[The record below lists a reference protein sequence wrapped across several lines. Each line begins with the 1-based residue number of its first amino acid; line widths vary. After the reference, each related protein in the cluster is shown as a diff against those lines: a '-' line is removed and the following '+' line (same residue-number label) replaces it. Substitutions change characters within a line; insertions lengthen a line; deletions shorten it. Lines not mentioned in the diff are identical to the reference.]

1 MLPLGDDNSTRR
13 TIPVITY
20 LLIAANFFVFFIQ
33 LAGGDAFTND
43 WMFVPAVYQADHFF
57 GWITVFTSMFM
68 HGGWLHILGNML
80 YLWIFGDNVED
91 QLGHGRF
98 LLFYLLCGVIATFSQ
113 MAADPYSQVGSLGA
127 SGAIAGV
134 LAAYLVLFPRQR
146 VRVLVLNFVI
156 PLPAILVIG
165 IWFALQLISQL
176 GGASDGVAYMA
187 HIGGFLS
194 GLVLVLI
201 LRRRRSHPPV
211 LPY

>member
-1 MLPLGDDNSTRR
+1 
-13 TIPVITY
+13 
-20 LLIAANFFVFFIQ
+20 
-33 LAGGDAFTND
+33 
-43 WMFVPAVYQADHFF
+43 MFVPVVYQADHFF

-98 LLFYLLCGVIATFSQ
+98 LFFYLLCGVIATFSQ

-165 IWFALQLISQL
+165 IWFALQLFSQL
-176 GGASDGVAYMA
+176 GGTSDGVAYMA

-201 LRRRRSHPPV
+201 LRRRRSQPPV